1 MALQV
6 NKAVTTNQGLTV
18 PTGSYIRATLKA
30 PYNDFD
36 MHWDLHWFI
45 NKAAYD
51 AGEAAIIVSNIKSMT
66 VVKDLTEQ
74 EFLDAL
80 GFTEPNNSVT
90 IFNDFI
96 IERIVATSSG
106 YFVADDFQIVS

>member
-6 NKAVTTNQGLTV
+6 NKEVTNNQGLTV
-18 PTGSYIRATLKA
+18 PSGSYIRATLKA

-36 MHWDLHWFI
+36 MHWDLMWFT

-51 AGEAAIIVSNIKSMT
+51 AGEGNIIVSNIKSMT

-74 EFLDAL
+74 EFIDAL

-90 IFNDFI
+90 VFNDFI
-96 IERIVATSSG
+96 IERIVATSDE
-106 YFVADDFQIVS
+106 YFIADDFEIV